1 MQCPACQ
8 SVLQAVPAGGDEP
21 PVYRCASC
29 QGVWVDSNEYLQ
41 WVVGRSAP
49 APVEL
54 APEHD
59 PVSDSANAKLC
70 PKCQRFLT
78 RYRILPEARFQVE
91 RCATCNGV
99 WFDQAEWEVVRE
111 HRLQDKV
118 NLLFTQPW
126 QARVRAV
133 EARRAMERLYLERFG
148 ADTYERIQQ
157 MRDWLL
163 AQPQRAALLA
173 FLQAENPYAI

>member
-8 SVLQAVPAGGDEP
+8 SVLQIVPAGGDEP
-21 PVYRCASC
+21 PVYRCPAC

-41 WVVGRSAP
+41 WVIGRRVPTTA
-49 APVEL
+49 EI

-59 PVSDSANAKLC
+59 PVTDSPAAKLC

-78 RYRILPEARFQVE
+78 RYRILPEARFLVE

-118 NLLFTQPW
+118 ILLFTQPW

-148 ADTYERIQQ
+148 TDTYQRVQQ
-157 MRDWLL
+157 IRDWLL

-173 FLQAENPYAI
+173 YLQAEDPYVV